1 MLYLGFRAFALAL
14 SFTLI
19 VGCAGP
25 QKKPA
30 FEKRASKQ
38 EGVVRP
44 QLSPEQ
50 EANYQKAVESLRQ
63 GDLPSAKRGFL
74 TLLSAEPRLAGAQ
87 VNLGIIAQREGDK
100 ETAIYAFNQALG
112 LNPRN
117 ADALAALGVIALE
130 KGEYRKAESLLLEA
144 VDLAPGLAIAHYNLG
159 VLYELY
165 LQEESDA
172 IDHYKRYVALS
183 SDEDV
188 KTVTRWLKLLER

>member
-1 MLYLGFRAFALAL
+1 MLYLGFRAFVLAL

-19 VGCAGP
+19 SGCAGT
-25 QKKPA
+25 QKNPA
-30 FEKRASKQ
+30 FEQRASKQ

-44 QLSPEQ
+44 QLSPVQ
-50 EANYQKAVESLRQ
+50 EADYQKAVEGLRQ
-63 GDLPSAKRGFL
+63 GKLSSAKKDFL
-74 TLLSAEPRLAGAQ
+74 ALLSAEPRLAGAQ
-87 VNLGIIAQREGDK
+87 VNLGIIAQKEGDK
-100 ETAIYAFNQALG
+100 EAAINAFNQALV

-144 VDLAPGLAIAHYNLG
+144 ADLAPELAIAHYNLG
-159 VLYELY
+159 ILYELY

-172 IDHYKRYVALS
+172 IEHYTRYVSLS
-183 SDEDV
+183 TDEDV